1 LKLKIELDETDRKI
15 LRAIE
20 EKGGSLST
28 SEFSKMLKIPART
41 IRYRINKMKESN
53 LIREPMIQTYER
65 KLGMGERFLI
75 LQSYPDKEEM
85 LSKILDEI
93 SIFYHYAPTYGRYEG
108 FVIYAMYPLVT
119 PHLIPQIAEEL
130 KALDLVQDY
139 FIFDLVDY
147 TRKKVEISTF
157 LGDESWTWDDWSNQ
171 AEKTV
176 ESGCELNLDL
186 EEFPSQVPFDF
197 EDVKIITH
205 MVENPSAPL
214 KEVADHT
221 SLSLAQVHKRV
232 KRLEDVGIIREN
244 KKCLSPFED
253 SMAIT
258 IIFKSRENSKN
269 ILCAFSKLPFEMT
282 FALESSTQYLVT
294 VSLPSSEVNQFLQRV
309 RFLKK
314 YTQEFFVQVM
324 LVGKSKG
331 YVHLLNSYNENTESW
346 ELPETDS
353 LERIRTLAK

>member
-1 LKLKIELDETDRKI
+1 LKLKMELDKIDKKI
-15 LRAIE
+15 LRAIG

-28 SEFSKMLKIPART
+28 SEFSKMLNIPART
-41 IRYRINKMKESN
+41 IRYRINKMKENN

-65 KLGMGERFLI
+65 KMGMGERFLI

-93 SIFYHYAPTYGRYEG
+93 SIFYYYAPTYGRYEG
-108 FVIYAMYPLVT
+108 FVVYAMYPLVT
-119 PHLIPQIAEEL
+119 PHLIPQIADEL
-130 KALDLVQDY
+130 KVLEIVQDY

-147 TRKKVEISTF
+147 TRQKVDISTL
-157 LGDESWTWDDWSNQ
+157 LGDKSWSWEQWSAQ
-171 AEKTV
+171 VEKV
-176 ESGCELNLDL
+176 MESGCELDLALD
-186 EEFPSQVPFDF
+186 ESPPQVPFDF

-214 KEVADHT
+214 KEVAEHT

-232 KRLEDVGIIREN
+232 KRLEDVGILREN
-244 KKCLSPFED
+244 KKCMSPFDD

-258 IIFKSRENSKN
+258 IIFHSREKAKN

-282 FALESSTQYLVT
+282 FGIESNTRYLVT

-314 YTQEFFVQVM
+314 DTQEFLVQVM
-324 LVGKSKG
+324 LHGVSKG
-331 YVHLLNSYNENTESW
+331 YIHLLESYNENKASW
-346 ELPETDS
+346 ELPQTDS
-353 LERIRTLAK
+353 VERIRAIAK